1 MKPDFDKAQNAATKL
16 LLKQDINSLFID
28 VRSFSLPEAVF
39 IESMQNFCNV
49 TGFPISELNSGH
61 IDGACLLKQ
70 GKARIVLYDDN
81 IINESRKHWGI
92 AHELGHVFLNH
103 TNDNRESEIE
113 AHFFAAQLIAPEI
126 VLWELCKRKGS
137 LSDYDLPL
145 YFNLSYE
152 AATKRIT
159 TLRRRARYNYA
170 DIDKQLLQKFTPVI
184 NREFQQI
191 CAS

>member
-16 LLKQDINSLFID
+16 LLKQDITSLFID
-28 VRSFSLPEAVF
+28 VRNFSLPEAVF
-39 IESMQNFCNV
+39 IESMQNFCDV
-49 TGFPISELNSGH
+49 TGFPISKLNNEH

-70 GKARIVLYDDN
+70 GKARIILYDDSIVN
-81 IINESRKHWGI
+81 NSRKHWGI

-126 VLWELCKRKGS
+126 VLLELCKRKGS
-137 LSDYDLPL
+137 LFGCDLPA
-145 YFNLSYE
+145 YFNISYE
-152 AATKRIT
+152 AAAKRIA
-159 TLRRRARYNYA
+159 TLSHRSTYNYA
-170 DIDKQLLQKFTPVI
+170 DIDRQLLQKFTPII
-184 NREFQQI
+184 NREFRQI

>member
-28 VRSFSLPEAVF
+28 VRNFSLPEAVF
-39 IESMQNFCNV
+39 IESMQNFCDV
-49 TGFPISELNSGH
+49 TGFPISKLNNEH

-70 GKARIVLYDDN
+70 GKARIILYDDSIVN
-81 IINESRKHWGI
+81 NSRKHWGI

-126 VLWELCKRKGS
+126 VLLELCKRKGS
-137 LSDYDLPL
+137 LFGCDLPA
-145 YFNLSYE
+145 YFNISYE
-152 AATKRIT
+152 AAAKRIA
-159 TLRRRARYNYA
+159 TLSHRSTYNYA
-170 DIDKQLLQKFTPVI
+170 DIDRQLLQKFTPII
-184 NREFQQI
+184 NREFRQI

>member
-16 LLKQDINSLFID
+16 LLKQDISSLFID
-28 VRSFSLPEAVF
+28 VRNFHLPEAVY
-39 IESMQNFCNV
+39 IESMQNFCNI
-49 TGFPISELNSGH
+49 TDFPISELNSRH
-61 IDGACLLKQ
+61 INGACLLKQ
-70 GKARIVLYDDN
+70 GKARIVLYDDS

-103 TNDNRESEIE
+103 TSDNRESEIE

-126 VLWELCKRKGS
+126 ILWELCKRKGS

-152 AATKRIT
+152 AATKRIA